1 MRNNEYAYDLCRIFI
16 DLICSNEAHRLML
29 QIRPTEVKAVS
40 DLLSQEHESVDELA
54 RSVIELIDGMRAK
67 RETYVLVQIEPSLS
81 VAKAI
86 GPYATFNQ
94 AMKDIPTKL
103 SRYDERSRAYLAK
116 LHDPCMIDIS

>member
-1 MRNNEYAYDLCRIFI
+1 MRNNGHAYDLCRTFI
-16 DLICSNEAHRLML
+16 DLIYSHETYRLM

-40 DLLSQEHESVDELA
+40 DLLSQEHESVNELA

-86 GPYATFNQ
+86 GPYATSNQ

-116 LHDPCMIDIS
+116 LYDPCMIDIS